1 MEAISVG
8 FQVLFSQPMMWIVMV
23 FGIFEGIIFG
33 AIPGLT
39 AVLCVTLMIP
49 FTFTMTPVMGLALLV
64 SIYVGAISGG
74 LITATLINIPG
85 TPSSLIT
92 TWDGY
97 PMAKKGKP
105 AEALSIGVFASLLG
119 GTFSALVLFGIAP
132 QLAKVALVF
141 GSWEYF
147 GVCLMGLS
155 IVSSTTGEDTVKG
168 LLGAVI
174 GLVLGTV
181 GIDALTGIQ
190 RLTFGSWQLQGGLNA
205 TVIMMSFFAIRE
217 ITNQVNGLGHR
228 EKTVL
233 KKKISF
239 RPPLKEMKDCVPAL
253 TIGSFIGTWVG
264 ILPGIGQTPATILAY
279 HQVKNISKHPEEF
292 GKGSPEGIAVS
303 ESANNACN
311 GGALIPLI
319 TLGIPGDGV
328 TIALIGGFMIHG
340 IQPGPL
346 LFTQNIDLVGVIMV
360 VYFISNFVMYFMEL
374 GMMKAFIKMV
384 NVPYSLLFPA
394 IIVFCLLGVFA
405 LNNRIYDLGILI
417 AFAIFGYILNEFKI
431 DMVSLILGFVL
442 GPMVENHL
450 RRALIAS
457 NGSFNDIFT
466 RPLAVVFL
474 VVSLIFLFW
483 PFIKV
488 GVRKIIPAKVRVI

>member
-1 MEAISVG
+1 MEAIMAG
-8 FQVLFSQPMMWIVMV
+8 FGVVFSQPIIWVVMV

-49 FTFTMTPVMGLALLV
+49 FTFSMSATTGLALLV

-97 PMAKKGKP
+97 PMAKKGFP
-105 AEALSIGVFASLLG
+105 AEALSIGVFCSLVG
-119 GTFSALVLFGIAP
+119 GTFSAIVLFGLAP

-168 LLGAVI
+168 LMGAAI
-174 GLVLGTV
+174 GLVLGAV
-181 GIDALTGIQ
+181 GIDFLSGIT
-190 RLTFGSWQLQGGLNA
+190 RLTFGNWQLQGGLHA

-217 ITNQVNGLGHR
+217 ILDQVNYLGDQ
-228 EKTVL
+228 
-233 KKKISF
+233 KKPKLSKKVSF
-239 RPPLKEMKDCVPAL
+239 IPPFRMMKDCGPAIAL
-253 TIGSFIGTWVG
+253 GSFIGTWVG

-279 HQVKNISKHPEEF
+279 NQTKNISKHPEEF
-292 GKGSPEGIAVS
+292 GKGSPEGVAVS

-328 TIALIGGFMIHG
+328 TVALIGGFMIHG

-346 LFTQNIDLVGVIMV
+346 LFTQNLELVGVIMV
-360 VYFISNFVMYFMEL
+360 VYFLANFVMYIMEL

-384 NVPYSLLFPA
+384 NVPYSYLFPA

-405 LNNRIYDLGILI
+405 LNNRIFDLGILI
-417 AFAIFGYILNEFKI
+417 FFAIAGYILNQFKI
-431 DMVSLILGFVL
+431 DMVALILGFVL

-457 NGSFNDIFT
+457 NGSFSDIFT
-466 RPLAVVFL
+466 RPLAV
-474 VVSLIFLFW
+474 IFLSVSMLCIFW
-483 PFIKV
+483 PFVKKGYRIIV
-488 GVRKIIPAKVRVI
+488 PARKKA

>member
-1 MEAISVG
+1 MDAIMAGIRV
-8 FQVLFSQPMMWIVMV
+8 VFSQPIIWVVMV

-49 FTFTMTPVMGLALLV
+49 FTFTMSATTGLALLV

-85 TPSSLIT
+85 TPASLIT

-97 PMAKKGKP
+97 PLAKKGFP
-105 AEALSIGVFASLLG
+105 AEALAIGVFCSLVG
-119 GTFSALVLFGIAP
+119 GTFSALVLFGLAP
-132 QLAKVALVF
+132 QLARVALIF

-147 GVCLMGLS
+147 GICLMGLS
-155 IVSSTTGEDTVKG
+155 IVSSTAGEDTVKG
-168 LLGAVI
+168 LMGAAI
-174 GLVLGTV
+174 GLVLGAV
-181 GIDALTGIQ
+181 GIDFLSGIT
-190 RLTFGSWQLQGGLNA
+190 RLTLGNWQLQGGLNS

-217 ITNQVNGLGHR
+217 ILDQVNHLGEQR
-228 EKTVL
+228 KTTLV
-233 KKKISF
+233 KKVSF
-239 RPPLKEMKDCVPAL
+239 IPPFKMMKDCGPA
-253 TIGSFIGTWVG
+253 IGLGSIIGTWVG

-279 HQVKNISKHPEEF
+279 NQVKNMSKHPEEF
-292 GKGSPEGIAVS
+292 GKGCPEGVAVS
-303 ESANNACN
+303 ETANNACN

-346 LFTQNIDLVGVIMV
+346 LFTQNLDLVGVIMV
-360 VYFISNFVMYFMEL
+360 VYFLANFIMYVMEL

-405 LNNRIYDLGILI
+405 LNNRIFDLGVLVF
-417 AFAIFGYILNEFKI
+417 FAIVGYVLNQFKI

-442 GPMVENHL
+442 GPMVESHL

-457 NGSFNDIFT
+457 NGSFADIFN
-466 RPLAVVFL
+466 RPLAVIFL
-474 VVSLIFLFW
+474 SVSMLFLFW
-483 PFIKV
+483 PFIKK
-488 GVRKIIPAKVRVI
+488 GLGFIIPARRHK